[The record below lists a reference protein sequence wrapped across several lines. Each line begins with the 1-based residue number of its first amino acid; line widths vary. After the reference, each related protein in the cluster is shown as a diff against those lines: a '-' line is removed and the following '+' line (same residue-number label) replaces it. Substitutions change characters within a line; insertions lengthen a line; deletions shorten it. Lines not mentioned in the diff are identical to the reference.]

1 MELMKLEIV
10 TPNGVIFDA
19 EVKQVT
25 LPGSEGEF
33 GVLANHATLVS
44 LLDTGVIV
52 IDKADGSEVAVAI
65 NSGYVKV
72 DEEKTTCIVDGA
84 VALSGGSRV
93 RYKPID
99 AGGPVTNT
107 LSADNWPC
115 TIDLACRNCSASP
128 MALTR
133 AVRCFMTSPSMRPSK
148 VAAGVLSRGEKG
160 KTWR

>member
-25 LPGSEGEF
+25 LPGAEGEF

-52 IDKADGSEVAVAI
+52 IEKADGREVAVAI

-72 DEEKTTCIVDGA
+72 EEEKTTCIVDGA
-84 VALSGGSRV
+84 VALSGDDS
-93 RYKPID
+93 
-99 AGGPVTNT
+99 
-107 LSADNWPC
+107 
-115 TIDLACRNCSASP
+115 DLAKALEAAKELLKKTESSAAAIAS
-128 MALTR
+128 
-133 AVRCFMTSPSMRPSK
+133 AVSK
-148 VAAGVLSRGEKG
+148 VEQIG
-160 KTWR
+160 KSL

>member
-10 TPNGVIFDA
+10 TPNGVIFDD

-33 GVLANHATLVS
+33 GVLPKHATLVS

-52 IDKADGSEVAVAI
+52 IEKADGSEVAVAI

-84 VALSGGSRV
+84 VALSGEDSNLA
-93 RYKPID
+93 KALDEAKELLKKAESSSMAI
-99 AGGPVTNT
+99 A
-107 LSADNWPC
+107 SA
-115 TIDLACRNCSASP
+115 
-128 MALTR
+128 
-133 AVRCFMTSPSMRPSK
+133 VSK
-148 VAAGVLSRGEKG
+148 VEQIG
-160 KTWR
+160 KNF

>member
-25 LPGSEGEF
+25 LPGAEGEF
-33 GVLANHATLVS
+33 GVLPKHATLVS

-52 IDKADGSEVAVAI
+52 IEKQDGAETAVAI

-84 VALSGGSRV
+84 VALTGDDS
-93 RYKPID
+93 
-99 AGGPVTNT
+99 
-107 LSADNWPC
+107 
-115 TIDLACRNCSASP
+115 DLAQALEDAKTLLKSTEASNV
-128 MALTR
+128 AIAA
-133 AVRCFMTSPSMRPSK
+133 AVSK
-148 VAAGVLSRGEKG
+148 VEHIG
-160 KTWR
+160 KSL

>member
-10 TPNGVIFDA
+10 TPNGVIFDD

-72 DEEKTTCIVDGA
+72 EEEKTTCIVDGA
-84 VALSGGSRV
+84 VALSGEDS
-93 RYKPID
+93 
-99 AGGPVTNT
+99 
-107 LSADNWPC
+107 
-115 TIDLACRNCSASP
+115 DLAKALESAKELLKSTESSST
-128 MALTR
+128 AI
-133 AVRCFMTSPSMRPSK
+133 ASAIAK
-148 VAAGVLSRGEKG
+148 VDQIG
-160 KTWR
+160 KSL

>member
-25 LPGSEGEF
+25 LPGAEGEF
-33 GVLANHATLVS
+33 GVLPKHATLVS

-52 IDKADGSEVAVAI
+52 IEKADGVEIAVAI

-84 VALSGGSRV
+84 VALSGEDS
-93 RYKPID
+93 
-99 AGGPVTNT
+99 
-107 LSADNWPC
+107 
-115 TIDLACRNCSASP
+115 DLAQALEDAKTLLKSTEASNAAIASA
-128 MALTR
+128 
-133 AVRCFMTSPSMRPSK
+133 VSK
-148 VAAGVLSRGEKG
+148 VEHIG
-160 KTWR
+160 KSL

>member
-33 GVLANHATLVS
+33 GVLAHHATLVS

-52 IDKADGSEVAVAI
+52 IDKSDGSEVAVAI

-84 VALSGGSRV
+84 VALSG
-93 RYKPID
+93 
-99 AGGPVTNT
+99 
-107 LSADNWPC
+107 ADS
-115 TIDLACRNCSASP
+115 DLAKALEAAKELLKSAESSST
-128 MALTR
+128 AIAA
-133 AVRCFMTSPSMRPSK
+133 AVSK
-148 VAAGVLSRGEKG
+148 VEHIG
-160 KTWR
+160 KSL